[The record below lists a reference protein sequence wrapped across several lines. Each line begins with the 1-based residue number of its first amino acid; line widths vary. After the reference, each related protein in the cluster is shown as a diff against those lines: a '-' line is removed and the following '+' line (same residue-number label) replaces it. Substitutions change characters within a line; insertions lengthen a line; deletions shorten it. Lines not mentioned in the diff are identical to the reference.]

1 MIGVGANCFS
11 PALAPVLL
19 GNMRAALPAEY
30 EVFCYPNK
38 GEEWN
43 AVHREWHST
52 DDSVAVD
59 TNVGVL
65 AQQWVSAGATVLG
78 GCCRV
83 CPAEIAAMK
92 AAVSVGELLAP
103 AAAAAAAAAV

>member
-1 MIGVGANCFS
+1 M
-11 PALAPVLL
+11 
-19 GNMRAALPAEY
+19 PAEY

-43 AVHREWHST
+43 AVHREWHPT